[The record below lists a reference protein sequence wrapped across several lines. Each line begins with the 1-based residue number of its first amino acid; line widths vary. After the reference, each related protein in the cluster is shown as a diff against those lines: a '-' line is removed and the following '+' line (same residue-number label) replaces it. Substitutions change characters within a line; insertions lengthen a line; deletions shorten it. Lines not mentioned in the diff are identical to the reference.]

1 MLRAVIVSLSSSSQ
15 ARLSEPSLQ
24 AQGRVHS
31 AAKDSN
37 PALGGSPAEYYYK
50 VQEMALG
57 ELSCTQYLKTKSLLA
72 KSIGDSLSTFENL
85 FSFFKQYLETNN
97 LTLNNLCLSLSVAG

>member
-24 AQGRVHS
+24 AKGRVHS

-37 PALGGSPAEYYYK
+37 PALGGSPGEYYYK

-85 FSFFKQYLETNN
+85 FSFFKHHLETNN